1 MKILEINNTREIPDI
16 IRDLR
21 LDANM
26 TQTELAMR
34 CNVSKC
40 ALVNYENGYQMPSIP
55 VLIKMMKSMGIDEIR
70 FYTNG
75 DV

>member
-1 MKILEINNTREIPDI
+1 MKILEINNTKEIPDI

-21 LDANM
+21 LDANL
-26 TQTELAMR
+26 TQCELAMR

-55 VLIKMMKSMGIDEIR
+55 VLVKMMNAMGIDEIR
-70 FYTNG
+70 FYIKG
-75 DV
+75 